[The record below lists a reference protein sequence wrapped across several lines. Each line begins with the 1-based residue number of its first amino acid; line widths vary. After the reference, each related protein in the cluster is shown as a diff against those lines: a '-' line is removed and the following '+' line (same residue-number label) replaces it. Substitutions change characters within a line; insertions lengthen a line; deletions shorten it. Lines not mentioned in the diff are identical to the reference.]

1 MRPKGEFRFPGA
13 DTVHCDTRSPK
24 HENTTVTTSPTWFTW
39 ALLSAVFAALTA
51 IFAKVGIQEIDSDL
65 ATLIRTAI
73 IIVILALFLA
83 YTGKLVSPVGIST
96 KTWLFLGLSG
106 LATGASWVCYFRAL
120 KIGDASKVAP
130 VDKFSLVLV
139 AIFAVAF
146 LGERPALREWT
157 GIAMVAG
164 GVLLL
169 ALRR

>member
-1 MRPKGEFRFPGA
+1 ML
-13 DTVHCDTRSPK
+13 
-24 HENTTVTTSPTWFTW
+24 TSSGWFYW

-51 IFAKVGIQEIDSDL
+51 IFAKVGIQGVDSDL

-73 IIVILALFLA
+73 IIVVLSVFVA
-83 YTGKLVSPVGIST
+83 YTGKWANPLELSP

-130 VDKFSLVLV
+130 VDKLSLVLV
-139 AIFAVAF
+139 AVFAFTF
-146 LGERPALREWT
+146 LGERPSLREWS

-169 ALRR
+169 AFRR